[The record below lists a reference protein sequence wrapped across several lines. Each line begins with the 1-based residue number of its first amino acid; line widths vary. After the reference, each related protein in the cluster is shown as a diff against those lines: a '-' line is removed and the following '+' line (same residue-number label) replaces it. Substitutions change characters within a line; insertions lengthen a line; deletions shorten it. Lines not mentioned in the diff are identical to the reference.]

1 MPISKPYDYITTPDG
16 ALTTPPGSPK
26 ILIHKR
32 QGKVIGIYCDQPA
45 KILEIETQDSPKW
58 ASDPGHRGFLAV
70 VCPQTSV
77 KVVAG
82 QVTSVFHMLAMALDD
97 PSMDEDLRT
106 ALAAHEIV
114 LGEEWADVE

>member
-1 MPISKPYDYITTPDG
+1 MPTSKPYDYITTATG

-32 QGKVIGIYCDQPA
+32 QGKVVGIYCDQPA

-58 ASDPGHRGFLAV
+58 VTDPGHRGFRSV
-70 VCPQTSV
+70 ICPQTSV
-77 KVVAG
+77 KVVGG
-82 QVTSVFHMLAMALDD
+82 QVTSVFYMLAMALDD
-97 PSMDEDLRT
+97 PTMDEDLRV

-114 LGEEWADVE
+114 LEEEWADVE

>member
-1 MPISKPYDYITTPDG
+1 MPKPYAYITTATG

-32 QGKVIGIYCDQPA
+32 QGKVVGIYCDQPA

-58 ASDPGHRGFLAV
+58 ASDPSHREFLSV
-70 VCPQTSV
+70 ICPQTSV
-77 KVVAG
+77 KVGGG
-82 QVTSVFHMLAMALDD
+82 QVTSVLHVLAMALDD
-97 PSMDEDLRT
+97 PTMDEDLRV

-114 LGEEWADVE
+114 LEEEWADVK